1 MRGEVLIAPKLKQ
14 AYVARSSLAPVQEWR
29 KWPRLGYALPPLLRR
44 RARRWSKLV
53 TVVFLSGGRPAR
65 RPRWKGDHLPLFTS
79 PDLQH

>member
-14 AYVARSSLAPVQEWR
+14 AFVARSSLAPVQEWR

-53 TVVFLSGGRPAR
+53 TVVFLSGR
-65 RPRWKGDHLPLFTS
+65 RSTGETISVERS
-79 PDLQH
+79 PSFIY